1 MKNYDLER
9 KIYRYKTITKYQEKA
24 KMLGYQDTSKVVFSF
39 LNKRFLP
46 FYYFASCLFFLVM
59 VI

>member
-24 KMLGYQDTSKVVFSF
+24 KMLGYQDTSKVVF
-39 LNKRFLP
+39 
-46 FYYFASCLFFLVM
+46 YFITCMLISILIIEL
-59 VI
+59 

>member
-24 KMLGYQDTSKVVFSF
+24 KMLEIG
-39 LNKRFLP
+39 R
-46 FYYFASCLFFLVM
+46 ASCRERV
-59 VI
+59 

>member
-39 LNKRFLP
+39 LNKRLLFTFL
-46 FYYFASCLFFLVM
+46 LFF
-59 VI
+59 